1 MRIAVPSESAPA
13 EHRVALT
20 PDSIARLVKAGH
32 EVRVA
37 RGAGV
42 AAGFPDLLYETAGA
56 TLHELDSLYDGA
68 ALTCRVQPPTADE
81 IARMPHGS
89 ALLALLMSP
98 AGRSAVEA
106 LAARGVAAL
115 ALELVPRITRAQS
128 MDVLSS
134 QSTVAGYKAVLVGAA
149 QLPKFLPM
157 LTTAAG
163 NITPGRVFV
172 LGAGVSG
179 LQAIAT
185 ARRLGA
191 VVSAFDIRP
200 AAREPVE
207 SLGATFVATELVT
220 RAAEATGGY
229 ARAQSDEDAQRT
241 RDALTA
247 HLRSVDLVIT
257 TAQVPGK
264 PAPRLITAAMVDGMR
279 AGAVIVD
286 MAAESGGNCELTR
299 TGETVRAHGVT
310 ILGPVNLPASVPY
323 HASQMFGKNILALVT
338 HLSREGALVL
348 DPADEI
354 TAAMTVARDGRLVD
368 RPSS

>member
-1 MRIAVPSESAPA
+1 MRIAVPLESAPA

-32 EVRVA
+32 EVRVS

-42 AAGFPDLLYETAGA
+42 ASGFPDMLYETAGA
-56 TLHELDSLYDGA
+56 TLHARDSLYAGA
-68 ALTCRVQPPTADE
+68 ALTCRVQPPAADE
-81 IARMPHGS
+81 IALMPEGS
-89 ALLALLMSP
+89 ALLSLLMSP
-98 AGRSAVEA
+98 TGSTA
-106 LAARGVAAL
+106 LPRLAERGIAAL

-157 LTTAAG
+157 LMTAAG
-163 NITPGRVFV
+163 NVTPGRVFV

-200 AAREPVE
+200 AAREQVE
-207 SLGATFVATELVT
+207 SLGATFVAAELVT
-220 RAAEATGGY
+220 GAAESAGGY
-229 ARAQSDEDAQRT
+229 ARAQSAEDAQRT

-247 HLRSVDLVIT
+247 HLRSMDLVIT

-264 PAPRLITAAMVDGMR
+264 AAPRLITAAMVDGMR

-299 TGETVRAHGVT
+299 AGETVHAHGVT

-323 HASQMFGKNILALVT
+323 HASQMFGKNILALIT
-338 HLSREGALVL
+338 HLSRDGALVL
-348 DPADEI
+348 DASDEI
-354 TAAMTVARDGRLVD
+354 TAAMTVVRDGHVVE
-368 RPSS
+368 RPST